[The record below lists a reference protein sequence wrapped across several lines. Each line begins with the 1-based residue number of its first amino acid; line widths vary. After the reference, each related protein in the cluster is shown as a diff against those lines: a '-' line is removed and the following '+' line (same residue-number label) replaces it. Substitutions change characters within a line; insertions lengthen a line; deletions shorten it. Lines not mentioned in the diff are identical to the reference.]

1 MSDSGPSG
9 GSVAPSDDSP
19 DLPSRENVPVI
30 QGAQA
35 DQGQGSHRPGAVSSS
50 KENQTKK
57 KPQTTSLE
65 KQGSQTK
72 NPTKPLKSLMS
83 FPYPEIFYRWY
94 RECKD
99 FSIFKETI
107 ADLGIKGNEKYLNS
121 LVEILHIAADIIRES
136 RANYGDRERYIEIIT
151 RKHDAFFLD
160 TPHERPSIAKFDS
173 YLFSWAT
180 KIWPRAL
187 DLIREYE
194 RRRYSVDVKE
204 LKP

>member
-1 MSDSGPSG
+1 MAG
-9 GSVAPSDDSP
+9 GMLESSP
-19 DLPSRENVPVI
+19 RERI
-30 QGAQA
+30 QRSYR
-35 DQGQGSHRPGAVSSS
+35 GSP
-50 KENQTKK
+50 
-57 KPQTTSLE
+57 
-65 KQGSQTK
+65 TK
-72 NPTKPLKSLMS
+72 NPTKPLKSLIS
-83 FPYPEIFYRWY
+83 FPYPEIFFRWY
-94 RECKD
+94 RESKD

-121 LVEILHIAADIIRES
+121 LVEILHIAADIVRES

-151 RKHDAFFLD
+151 RKHDAFFVD
-160 TPHERPSIAKFDS
+160 TPHNERPSIVKFDS
-173 YLFSWAT
+173 YFFSWAT